1 MVQGVVLERGSSS
14 TESDK
19 RRQILE
25 GARRVFLASGF
36 DGASMGEIARA
47 AGVSKGTLYVYFDSK
62 EALFEALIILEKSSL
77 AETLF
82 TFDPA
87 DSDVPAV
94 LTRLGM
100 SFLAEMSKPEHISV
114 HRMVIGVC
122 EKFPHFG
129 QVYYEAGPAC
139 GVARL
144 AAYLDVQVASG
155 RLRITDTTLAA
166 QHFLHL
172 CLAGLLTRLLFAAG
186 GMADEARKRFQ
197 VAEAVRVFLAGYG
210 ADASGG
216 AAKD

>member
-1 MVQGVVLERGSSS
+1 MDQGAVLERGSSQH
-14 TESDK
+14 EGDK
-19 RRQILE
+19 RRQILD

-62 EALFEALIILEKSSL
+62 EALFEALIIVEKTSL

-87 DSDVPAV
+87 DTDIPGV

-129 QVYYEAGPAC
+129 QVYYDAGPAR
-139 GVARL
+139 GVGRL
-144 AAYLDVQVASG
+144 AAYLDIQVQGG
-155 RLRITDTTLAA
+155 RLHIVDTTLAA

-210 ADASGG
+210 ADG
-216 AAKD
+216 

>member
-1 MVQGVVLERGSSS
+1 MVQGVVLEREPSQV
-14 TESDK
+14 ESDK
-19 RRQILE
+19 RRQILD

-62 EALFEALIILEKSSL
+62 EALFEALIILEKTSL

-87 DSDVPAV
+87 DTDIPAV
-94 LTRLGM
+94 LTRLGL
-100 SFLAEMSKPEHISV
+100 SFLTEMSKPEHISV

-129 QVYYEAGPAC
+129 QVYYEAGPAR

-144 AAYLDVQVASG
+144 AAYLDVQMQGG
-155 RLRITDTTLAA
+155 RLRIADTTLAA

-197 VAEAVRVFLAGYG
+197 VAEAVRMFLAGYG
-210 ADASGG
+210 PER
-216 AAKD
+216 